1 MKIATRTFTFTDA
14 YGSGEV
20 TKGERIADDHELVK
34 MFPDAWRNFTL
45 DDELKI
51 RSTRVAELREAAE
64 RPAGRAPVSRAG
76 REERKQEDFWRSVD
90 RMLHPDDGRTSEE
103 RREQAVFDDGLRQIE
118 RLDEA
123 RLAEETD
130 GLREMWAGR
139 LPAE

>member
-103 RREQAVFDDGLRQIE
+103 RREQAVFDANAPRYVSIATVFS
-118 RLDEA
+118 A
-123 RLAEETD
+123 RSPEKYLLAEFHVKVS
-130 GLREMWAGR
+130 
-139 LPAE
+139 